1 VKIYIPSKGR
11 ALTQTTA
18 IQLVFADVPFEIV
31 CSKDD
36 PQLDLYKREWGHSII
51 RTFKVSTIH
60 EKRQKILELGGKLVM
75 LDDDQTFYARQPD
88 GRFSKSSSRE
98 IRAMF
103 KWFDSALDR
112 YAHAGI
118 VDKFMSNTTPR
129 GEVLSRRYNGVLGY
143 NTDKFK
149 KPYPK
154 FRIPVSEEHD
164 VHLQLA
170 AQGFP
175 PIVSCE
181 YSKGTTYYNPGG
193 CTDERS
199 RRSEAEGHK
208 LFASLWPDLVKVVPH
223 KSSIS
228 GLAIRVRWSKA
239 VAVRKTEKGS
249 VYGT

>member
-18 IQLVFADVPFEIV
+18 VQLMGADIPFEIV
-31 CSKDD
+31 CSLDD
-36 PQLDLYKREWGHSII
+36 PQLSLYKTEWGSSII

-75 LDDDQTFYARQPD
+75 LDDDQTFYARQKD
-88 GRFSKSSSRE
+88 GSFKKASSKEVRK
-98 IRAMF
+98 MF
-103 KWFDSALDR
+103 KWFDDALDT

-129 GEVLSRRYNGVLGY
+129 GEVVSRRYNGVLGY
-143 NTDKFK
+143 NTALFK
-149 KPYPK
+149 RPYPK

-170 AQGFP
+170 AQGSP

-181 YSKGTTYYNPGG
+181 YSKGTTYYNAGG

-199 RRSEAEGHK
+199 RKSEAEGHK
-208 LFASLWPDLVKVVPH
+208 LFASLWPDLVKVVPS
-223 KSSIS
+223 KTSIS

-239 VAVRKTEKGS
+239 VKH
-249 VYGT
+249 GT